1 MDIKFAATSRP
12 GSPAELVEWVR
23 AAEELGYHRIGIA
36 DSPAL
41 YREVWMSLT
50 QVALNTGKLPFGPWV
65 TNPVTRH
72 PVVTASAAASLDELA
87 PGRVCIGVGSGNS
100 GVYNAGRRASSL
112 AQLRDYVVALRSLL
126 QEGEAVYRG
135 GTARLRWGSQ
145 RGRSRIPIY
154 LAAHAQGSLRLAG
167 ELADGV
173 IIGAG
178 TTPEVVKGSL
188 ETLAQGA
195 LSAGRDPESIDVWW
209 SVPFNL
215 RANDEEFL
223 DPQGGPAREANYL
236 NRFTLEGKFIPEQY
250 KEGIKALAGAY
261 DLSTHGRP
269 TPEQLTK
276 YDELAQDYGVKDY
289 LTDRFGGI
297 SGTPEQCIEKL
308 KRNAAMG
315 VRQYS
320 INLPDANRPERLR
333 QMMEEV
339 ISRL

>member
-41 YREVWMSLT
+41 YREVWVSLA

-72 PVVTASAAASLDELA
+72 PVVTASAAAALEELA

-112 AQLRDYVVALRSLL
+112 ARLREYVVALRELL
-126 QEGEAVYRG
+126 EKGEAVYQG
-135 GTARLRWGSQ
+135 GTARLRWG
-145 RGRSRIPIY
+145 RRKIPTY

-173 IIGAG
+173 IIGTG

-188 ETLAQGA
+188 EALAQGA
-195 LSAGRDPESIDVWW
+195 RSAGRDPESIDVWW

-215 RANDEEFL
+215 RADGEEFL

-250 KEGIKALAGAY
+250 KEGIKVLAEAY

-276 YDELAQDYGVKDY
+276 YDELARQYGVKDY

-297 SGTPEQCIEKL
+297 SGTPDRCIENL

-333 QMMEEV
+333 RMMEEV

>member
-1 MDIKFAATSRP
+1 M
-12 GSPAELVEWVR
+12 
-23 AAEELGYHRIGIA
+23 Y
-36 DSPAL
+36 
-41 YREVWMSLT
+41 
-50 QVALNTGKLPFGPWV
+50 Q
-65 TNPVTRH
+65 
-72 PVVTASAAASLDELA
+72 
-87 PGRVCIGVGSGNS
+87 
-100 GVYNAGRRASSL
+100 
-112 AQLRDYVVALRSLL
+112 
-126 QEGEAVYRG
+126 G
-135 GTARLRWGSQ
+135 GTARLLWAEEREDPDI
-145 RGRSRIPIY
+145 RGRPRAVDPSC
-154 LAAHAQGSLRLAG
+154 LAG

-178 TTPEVVKGSL
+178 TTPEVVKRSL

-215 RANDEEFL
+215 RAIDEEFL

-236 NRFTLEGKFIPEQY
+236 NRFTLEGKFIPEKY
-250 KEGIKALAGAY
+250 KEGIKALAKAY

-276 YDELAQDYGVKDY
+276 YDELAQEYGVKDY